1 MNMSARMLG
10 EQTTTHAGA
19 MLSTDHP
26 VRFSRLKMIAQSPA
40 HYYRALTWQ
49 FVETESTRCGSATHA
64 MVLGG
69 ADVAV
74 FEGVRRGDEWKKFAA
89 DNVGNIILNRREY
102 DKSCRMAESVL
113 LSSAA
118 AEILDA
124 APIRESLIRWR
135 YLDRDFTSTPDAR
148 GEVLIDLKT
157 TRVGSLDGFG
167 REMIRRGYHAQ
178 LSCYGEAMIAT
189 GENAPAENYVI
200 AVENVEPYLTTV
212 RRITPRAIE
221 NGRRL
226 WTGWFETL
234 RACEAINKWPGYSEA
249 IVDLD
254 IEETATIQIEGEEFE
269 L

>member
-1 MNMSARMLG
+1 MAARMIDGIESTNTLP
-10 EQTTTHAGA
+10 

-40 HYYRALTWQ
+40 HYYRALSWQ

-74 FEGVRRGDEWKKFAA
+74 FDGRRVGDEWKKFCA
-89 DNVGNIILNRREY
+89 DNIGNIILNRREY
-102 DKSCRMAESVL
+102 DKACRMAESVT

-118 AEILDA
+118 MEILDA

-157 TRVGSLDGFG
+157 TRIGSLEGFG
-167 REMIRRGYHAQ
+167 REMLRRAYHAQ

-189 GENAPAENYVI
+189 GEKAPAENYII

-212 RRITPRAIE
+212 RRVTPRAIE

-234 RACEAINKWPGYSEA
+234 RACEAINRWPGYSEA

-254 IEETATIQIEGEEFE
+254 IEETATVEIDGEEFE